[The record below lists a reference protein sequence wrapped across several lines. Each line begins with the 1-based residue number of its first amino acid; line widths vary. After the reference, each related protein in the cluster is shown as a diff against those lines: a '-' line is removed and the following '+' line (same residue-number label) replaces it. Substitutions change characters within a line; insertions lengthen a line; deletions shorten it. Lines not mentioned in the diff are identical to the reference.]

1 MTQKS
6 IHLNG
11 EIQRS
16 SADNVL
22 QLLDEFQLTQGR
34 FAVEIDGMLVP
45 KTHLSQTVLIDGMHI
60 EVVQAVGG
68 G

>member
-1 MTQKS
+1 MTN
-6 IHLNG
+6 ITLNG
-11 EIQRS
+11 EKIS
-16 SADNVL
+16 SKHASVL
-22 QLLDEFQLTQGR
+22 ELLESLHMTTGR

-45 KTHLSQTVLIDGMHI
+45 KSRLSTTTITEGMSI

>member
-1 MTQKS
+1 MKQLT
-6 IHLNG
+6 LNG
-11 EIQRS
+11 NAIQS
-16 SADNVL
+16 DAKTVL
-22 QLLDEFQLTQGR
+22 ELLTIQELNLGR

-45 KTHLSQTVLIDGMHI
+45 KSRLADTMLTDGMSI